1 MLDKEIGP
9 KCSALFHN
17 EHGTHLLYH
26 IDSY

>member
-17 EHGTHLLYH
+17 EDGTPLLYH
-26 IDSY
+26 NQIK